1 MSRHSVSRCVAVA
14 SHGRRC
20 QQTPYRGSPYCWHHQ
35 KSRKLPAPSRVTSAR
50 PIPVDDGPGIVE
62 PPKLPPAERLVAEL
76 GEERVEEVLDFLAAD
91 EDGSF
96 LLERKQGVVR
106 SSVELVPRLWVRWRK
121 AV

>member
-1 MSRHSVSRCVAVA
+1 MSSHSVSRCVAVA

-35 KSRKLPAPSRVTSAR
+35 KSRKLPAPSRVGAAR
-50 PIPVDDGPGIVE
+50 PVPVGDVPDVVE

-76 GEERVEEVLDFLAAD
+76 GEDRVEEILGFLAAD

-96 LLERKQGVVR
+96 LLERKQGVLR
-106 SSVELVPRLWVRWRK
+106 SSVDLVPRLWVRWRK

>member
-1 MSRHSVSRCVAVA
+1 MSRCVAVA

-35 KSRKLPAPSRVTSAR
+35 KSRKLPAPSRVRAAR
-50 PIPVDDGPGIVE
+50 PAPVDEVQVLDR
-62 PPKLPPAERLVAEL
+62 PKAPPAERLVAEL
-76 GEERVEEVLDFLAAD
+76 GEEGVEEILDFLAAD

>member
-1 MSRHSVSRCVAVA
+1 MSAHSVNRCIAVA

-35 KSRKLPAPSRVTSAR
+35 KSRKLPAPSRHGAAR
-50 PIPVDDGPGIVE
+50 PVPVAAAVADEVPEI
-62 PPKLPPAERLVAEL
+62 PPAERLVAEL
-76 GEERVEEVLDFLAAD
+76 GEERVAEILDFLAAE
-91 EDGSF
+91 EDGSL
-96 LLERKQGVVR
+96 LLERRQGVLR